1 MVDTHPVSSD
11 AGPLRWDPLVVLDD
25 PYPTYRRLRDEAPL
39 YHDEERDFWAFTRYD
54 DVQSAARDWATY
66 SSGASGGN
74 DLDNG
79 AELFQPAG
87 DLAGVDPPSHDRIRA
102 VLHPAFRPS
111 VVKGRFEPVVRE
123 AVIRLIDRF
132 ADRDTADFA
141 RELARPLPA
150 EMVCSWLGFPNV
162 DHPYLTDL
170 FGAML
175 TRDPGQQA
183 LPASAL
189 AARDAMHAYIR
200 IAAAER
206 RIAPRDDLLS
216 LMVAAQREQHLS
228 DDELLGI
235 CVLLFMAGITTTQGL
250 ISNSLFHLDRFRDQ
264 QALLRREPDR
274 MAFAIEELLRFEAP
288 LQTLA
293 RTTTRDVEAYDTV
306 IPKGSRVGLVWAS
319 ANRDERRW
327 DEPDRLDITR
337 EPSRHVAFGEGIH
350 HCIGAPLAR
359 LEARVAFEE
368 LFKRIP
374 DYAVVGPTVRA
385 STPIR
390 PPLREPAGR
399 ALGPAAV
406 ARLHLADCPT
416 PLGGS

>member
-1 MVDTHPVSSD
+1 MADTHPVPSD

-39 YHDEERDFWAFTRYD
+39 YHDDERDFWAFTRYD

-66 SSGASGGN
+66 SSGDSAGN

-87 DLAGVDPPSHDRIRA
+87 DLAGIDPPSHDRIRA

-132 ADRDTADFA
+132 ADRDSADFA

-150 EMVCSWLGFPNV
+150 EMVCSWLGFPIE

-175 TRDPGQQA
+175 TRDRGQVA

-216 LMVAAQREQHLS
+216 LMVAAQREQQLS

-264 QALLRREPDR
+264 QALLRREPER
-274 MAFAIEELLRFEAP
+274 MAIAIEELLRFEAP

-374 DYAVVGPTVRA
+374 EYAVIGPTVRG
-385 STPIR
+385 STPSD
-390 PPLREPAGR
+390 
-399 ALGPAAV
+399 
-406 ARLHLADCPT
+406 RLFESLPVE
-416 PLGGS
+416 L

>member
-1 MVDTHPVSSD
+1 M
-11 AGPLRWDPLVVLDD
+11 
-25 PYPTYRRLRDEAPL
+25 
-39 YHDEERDFWAFTRYD
+39 
-54 DVQSAARDWATY
+54 
-66 SSGASGGN
+66 
-74 DLDNG
+74 
-79 AELFQPAG
+79 
-87 DLAGVDPPSHDRIRA
+87 
-102 VLHPAFRPS
+102 
-111 VVKGRFEPVVRE
+111 
-123 AVIRLIDRF
+123 
-132 ADRDTADFA
+132 
-141 RELARPLPA
+141 
-150 EMVCSWLGFPNV
+150 
-162 DHPYLTDL
+162 
-170 FGAML
+170 
-175 TRDPGQQA
+175 A

-359 LEARVAFEE
+359 LEARVVFEE

-385 STPIR
+385 STPSD
-390 PPLREPAGR
+390 
-399 ALGPAAV
+399 
-406 ARLHLADCPT
+406 RLFESLPVE
-416 PLGGS
+416 L

>member
-1 MVDTHPVSSD
+1 M
-11 AGPLRWDPLVVLDD
+11 LDD
-25 PYPTYRRLRDEAPL
+25 PYPVYRRLRDEAPL
-39 YHDEERDFWAFTRYD
+39 YHDVERDFWAFTRFD

-79 AELFQPAG
+79 AELFLPAG
-87 DLAGVDPPSHDRIRA
+87 DLAGVDPPTHERIRA
-102 VLHPAFRPS
+102 VLHPAFKPGE
-111 VVKGRFEPVVRE
+111 VKARFEPVVRE

-132 ADRDTADFA
+132 ADRGSADFA

-150 EMVCSWLGFPNV
+150 EMVCSWLGFPKRG
-162 DHPYLTDL
+162 PSRLTDL
-170 FGAML
+170 FGKML
-175 TRDPGQQA
+175 TRDRGQRA
-183 LPASAL
+183 LPATAL
-189 AARDAMHAYIR
+189 AARDDMHAYIR

-206 RIAPRDDLLS
+206 RTAPRDDLLS
-216 LMVAAQREQHLS
+216 LMVAAQREQRLS

-264 QALLRREPDR
+264 QAPAPARAGPDGRARSRSCSASRRRSRRSPGR
-274 MAFAIEELLRFEAP
+274 RRARSR
-288 LQTLA
+288 
-293 RTTTRDVEAYDTV
+293 RTTRV
-306 IPKGSRVGLVWAS
+306 IPKGARVGLVWAS

-337 EPSRHVAFGEGIH
+337 EPARHVAFGEGIH

-374 DYAVVGPTVRA
+374 DYAVTGRPRA
-385 STPIR
+385 RRR
-390 PPLREPAGR
+390 PPTACSRACRSSSRTAAAAG
-399 ALGPAAV
+399 
-406 ARLHLADCPT
+406 LHLVDRT
-416 PLGGS
+416 LLGECRDLRTT

>member
-1 MVDTHPVSSD
+1 MVGTLSASSGAAPV
-11 AGPLRWDPLVVLDD
+11 RWDPLLVLED

-39 YHDEERDFWAFTRYD
+39 YHDEERDVWAFTRYD
-54 DVQSAARDWATY
+54 DVQSTARDWATY
-66 SSGASGGN
+66 SSGSTGGN

-87 DLAGVDPPSHDRIRA
+87 DLAGVDPPTHERIRA
-102 VLHPAFRPS
+102 VLHPAFKPGEVRA
-111 VVKGRFEPVVRE
+111 RFEPIVRE

-132 ADRDTADFA
+132 ADRGSADFA

-150 EMVCSWLGFPNV
+150 EMVCSWLGFPRE
-162 DHPYLTDL
+162 DHPYLIEL
-170 FGAML
+170 FGKML
-175 TRDPGQQA
+175 TRDRGQPA

-189 AARDAMHAYIR
+189 AARDDLRAYVR
-200 IAAAER
+200 AAAAER
-206 RIAPRDDLLS
+206 RTAPRDDLLS
-216 LMVAAQREQHLS
+216 LMVAAQREQRIT
-228 DDELLGI
+228 DDEVLGI
-235 CVLLFMAGITTTQGL
+235 SVLLFMAGITTTQGL

-264 QALLRREPDR
+264 RALLIREPER

-288 LQTLA
+288 LQALA
-293 RTTTRDVEAYDTV
+293 RTTTRAVEAYDTV
-306 IPKGSRVGLVWAS
+306 IPEGARVIMVWGS

-327 DEPDRLDITR
+327 NDPDRLDLTR

-374 DYAVVGPTVRA
+374 EYAVTGPTVRG
-385 STPIR
+385 STPSD
-390 PPLREPAGR
+390 
-399 ALGPAAV
+399 
-406 ARLHLADCPT
+406 RLFESLPVEF
-416 PLGGS
+416 